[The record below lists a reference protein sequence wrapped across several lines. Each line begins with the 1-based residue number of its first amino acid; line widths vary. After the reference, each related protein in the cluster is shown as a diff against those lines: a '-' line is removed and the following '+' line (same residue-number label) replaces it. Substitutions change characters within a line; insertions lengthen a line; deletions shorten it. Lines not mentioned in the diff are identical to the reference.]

1 MRETSTTP
9 LVVWSRGFPAVP
21 EQVRDARQFL
31 ATILDGRSEADDALL
46 CLSELVTN
54 AIVHSKS
61 GKPAGQIA
69 VRAQLHGSHLRVEV
83 TDQGGPWT
91 AHLSDP
97 AGLHGRGLVIL
108 SRLVD
113 AWGRIGNP
121 TTGWTVWFEMT
132 CAPIAPR
139 LASPEGTAQRWTV
152 VLKGDTLR
160 RLRHKYGL
168 SQEQLAAKA
177 GLSPTTVARLERTPL
192 STCRSR
198 TLARLAAAVGEP
210 PATLTAE
217 AANVAAA
224 FDQVE
229 MDFDPDGGFRYGGGR
244 DLSKLE
250 EQARAGVDRAS
261 SVDT

>member
-21 EQVRDARQFL
+21 EQVREARQFL

-54 AIVHSKS
+54 AVVHSES
-61 GKPAGQIA
+61 GKPAGQIS
-69 VRAQLHGSHLRVEV
+69 VRAQLHGSRLRVEV

-91 AHLSDP
+91 AHPSDR

-121 TTGWTVWFEMT
+121 TVGWTVWFEMT
-132 CAPIAPR
+132 AALIAPR
-139 LASPEGTAQRWTV
+139 SPSPEGTDQRWTA
-152 VLKGDTLR
+152 VLNGDTLR
-160 RLRHKYGL
+160 QLRHKSGL
-168 SQEQLAAKA
+168 TQEQLAAKS
-177 GLSPTTVARLERTPL
+177 GLSPATVVRLERTPR

-198 TLARLAAAVGEP
+198 TLARLAAAVGEL
-210 PATLTAE
+210 PATLTAD
-217 AANVAAA
+217 ATDALAA
-224 FDQVE
+224 FDQAE
-229 MDFDPDGGFRYGGGR
+229 MDYSDPDGGFRYGGGR
-244 DLSKLE
+244 DLSQLE
-250 EQARAGVDRAS
+250 QRAKAGDDEA
-261 SVDT
+261 TQ